1 MTGRVLAAA
10 GLVAVLSVSAAHAAE
25 KTVVLSVRNA
35 NCELC
40 APIVQKALA
49 RVPGVKVAEVKQAD
63 QMADPVATV
72 TFDDAVTNVSAL
84 TAATTDAGYPSH
96 AVEDAAAAAAK

>member
-1 MTGRVLAAA
+1 MSRTVAAA
-10 GLVAVLSVSAAHAAE
+10 AALIVTLSPWVVQAGE
-25 KTVVLSVRNA
+25 KTVVLNVKNA

-49 RVPGVKVAEVKQAD
+49 RVPGVDKVQVEQAD

-72 TFDDAVTNVSAL
+72 TFDDATTDVNAL
-84 TAATTDAGYPSH
+84 IAATTNAGYPSQV
-96 AVEDAAAAAAK
+96 ATSAAQ

>member
-1 MTGRVLAAA
+1 MFRLIVASVALAAM
-10 GLVAVLSVSAAHAAE
+10 LSPWAAQAAE
-25 KTVVLSVRNA
+25 KTVVLNVRNA

-49 RVPGVKVAEVKQAD
+49 RVRGVKVAEVKQAD

-72 TFDDAVTNVSAL
+72 TFDDAATSVPAL
-84 TAATTDAGYPSH
+84 IAATTNAGYPSQL
-96 AVEDAAAAAAK
+96 AQ

>member
-1 MTGRVLAAA
+1 MIRHLVAAA
-10 GLVAVLSVSAAHAAE
+10 ALAFALSPWAAQAAE
-25 KTVVLSVRNA
+25 KTVVLNVTNA

-40 APIVQKALA
+40 APIVEKSLT
-49 RVPGVKVAEVKQAD
+49 RVKGVKAVEVKQAD

-84 TAATTDAGYPSH
+84 IAATTNAGYPSH
-96 AVEDAAAAAAK
+96 QAN

>member
-1 MTGRVLAAA
+1 MIRHLVAAA
-10 GLVAVLSVSAAHAAE
+10 ALALALSPWAAQAAE
-25 KTVVLSVRNA
+25 KTVVLNVKNA

-40 APIVQKALA
+40 APIVKKSLT
-49 RVPGVKVAEVKQAD
+49 RVKGVKAVEVKQAD

-84 TAATTDAGYPSH
+84 IAATTNAGYPSH
-96 AVEDAAAAAAK
+96 AAN